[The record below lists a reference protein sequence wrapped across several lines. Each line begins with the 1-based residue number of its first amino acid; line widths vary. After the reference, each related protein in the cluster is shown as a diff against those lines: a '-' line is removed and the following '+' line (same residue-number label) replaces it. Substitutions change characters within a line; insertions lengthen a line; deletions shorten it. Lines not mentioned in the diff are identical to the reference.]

1 MIPFLLIGAWFLF
14 AVVYLFMTCAGK
26 VKKTGLAQAKDEEL
40 IAYSLAMPDS
50 ERHELLKVED
60 YFVAKYNI
68 HTLTPETAKRL
79 RDADDVKSG
88 KGKIED
94 EPSYRVDQMEDY
106 QM

>member
-1 MIPFLLIGAWFLF
+1 LIPFLLIGAWFLF

-26 VKKTGLAQAKDEEL
+26 VKKTGLAQAKDEVL

-50 ERHELLKVED
+50 ERRELLKVED
-60 YFVAKYNI
+60 YFAAKYNI
-68 HTLTPETAKRL
+68 HTLTAETAKRL